1 MKKTPFYITIRLF
14 GGGNLSSQPQKRT
27 VIFPYGKRQTLSL
40 VQCQALY
47 SSALSGV
54 VAMFNWS

>member
-1 MKKTPFYITIRLF
+1 
-14 GGGNLSSQPQKRT
+14 
-27 VIFPYGKRQTLSL
+27 

-54 VAMFNWS
+54 VAMFNRS